1 MSDPVGL
8 DISGRADHRCCLGV
22 IEALCVALEEH
33 LAVNAYFMA
42 QIERYGLTQN
52 VVTDKIMAQYRGFGA
67 RANAALAQVKRL

>member
-8 DISGRADHRCCLGV
+8 DISRRADHHCIEV

-33 LAVNAYFMA
+33 IAVNAYFMA

-67 RANAALAQVKRL
+67 RANAALAQVKR